1 MGERESGQKYFS
13 YDVLRICPEAPIY
26 SLVDGNFV
34 VGRHL
39 VQKREN
45 FDTYHGVYIV
55 GSSRS
60 DGARGQLKR
69 APRLFPSALLEVGR
83 QRSEKLHPA
92 PLLHTPLSV
101 RSPPPPRFGSQRSWG
116 AVGFGIASLLAGYV
130 CDLYGGSYSGVM
142 LVFVGNV
149 LVALVASTG
158 VPVGQV
164 NNGDQ
169 DEGASRG

>member
-13 YDVLRICPEAPIY
+13 YDVLRICPEAPIL
-26 SLVDGNFV
+26 SCRRQLCRRKTFSSKT
-34 VGRHL
+34 R
-39 VQKREN
+39 KFR
-45 FDTYHGVYIV
+45 YISWCV
-55 GSSRS
+55 HSRLSRS

-83 QRSEKLHPA
+83 QRSEKLHHA

-101 RSPPPPRFGSQRSWG
+101 RSPPPPRFGSQRLWG